1 MRRSVVVAAVLAFA
15 VAPAVAAAY
24 RPIVPS
30 RAAQTVVMTG
40 KTLTVE
46 QVVAI
51 ARDGARV
58 RLSDAATRRSAD
70 AYGLLIEAAA
80 EGVPVY
86 WFNRGDGAN
95 RQVDIFTGDPLSP
108 ANEAMLTARELAI
121 FKRGAAAGF
130 PPEVDDEEIVRAT
143 MAIRVNTMSFEA
155 ASPQL
160 TAMLIALLN
169 HRITPVV
176 YARGSVGEGDLV
188 PLGNIGAT
196 MVGAG
201 DAYYRGKRMTAAQA
215 LRAAGLAPLRPGV
228 ADDSALTPTN
238 AYAAAIA
245 TLAVY
250 DAKRALEWA
259 DVAYAMDLLGM
270 NSSVT
275 PIASGV
281 QANRPIRPIVAEA
294 ARISSLLR
302 GSYLY
307 NADPNRIIQDPESLR
322 ASVQRQ
328 GAAWDAWTRL
338 HASLLQ
344 QINSSDHNPAVLVGA
359 SPSDGWDMRT
369 PQMMQFYVKGGARSH
384 GQHGYVL
391 SDANWDPYPLAND
404 IEAFSLALANMD
416 VAVSQRV
423 RRFRS
428 PFFTVVSAG
437 DVLGRIAYPP
447 VQDYSEYLSGD
458 LEHEVNVAL
467 DPVHPT
473 GQALIGDV
481 EDLQGEGDLKATH
494 ARQMVEAT
502 DGLLALD
509 LLNGAYWIDVR
520 AKQVP
525 SRAFGRVPT
534 AVWRAL
540 RAVVPLDSGTALPA
554 RPNGVTALGFMRAH
568 PAAGFLAGSM
578 P

>member
-1 MRRSVVVAAVLAFA
+1 MKAIVAVALLAFA
-15 VAPAVAAAY
+15 FAPATARAY
-24 RPIVPS
+24 RPIAPIRS
-30 RAAQTVVMTG
+30 GQTIVLTG

-58 RLSDAATRRSAD
+58 RLSDAAMRRSAD

-108 ANEAMLTARELAI
+108 GNEAMLSSRERAV
-121 FKRGAAAGF
+121 FARGAAAGF
-130 PPEVDDEEIVRAT
+130 PPEVDSEEIVRAT
-143 MAIRVNTMSFEA
+143 MAIRANTMSFEA

-160 TAMLIALLN
+160 TTMLVALLN
-169 HRITPVV
+169 DRIAPVV
-176 YARGSVGEGDLV
+176 YTRGDVGEGDLV

-201 DAYYRGKRMTAAQA
+201 DAYYRGKRMHAAQA
-215 LRAAGLAPLRPGV
+215 LEAAGLAPLHPGV

-238 AYAAAIA
+238 AYSAAIA

-259 DVAYAMDLLGM
+259 DITYAMDLLGM

-275 PIASGV
+275 PISSGV
-281 QANRPIRPIVAEA
+281 QTNRPIPAIVDEA
-294 ARISSLLR
+294 ARVSSLLR

-307 NADPNRIIQDPESLR
+307 DADPKRIIQDPESLR
-322 ASVQRQ
+322 ASAQRQ

-338 HASLLQ
+338 HASLLL

-359 SPSDGWDMRT
+359 SPPDGWDMRT
-369 PQMMQFYVKGGARSH
+369 PQMMQFYVKGGPRSH
-384 GQHGYVL
+384 GRHGYVL

-416 VAVSQRV
+416 VAVSQRI
-423 RRFRS
+423 RRFGR
-428 PFFTVVSAG
+428 PFFTVVNAG
-437 DVLGRIAYPP
+437 DVLGPLAYPP
-447 VQDYSEYLSGD
+447 LQDYSDYLTGD
-458 LEHEVNVAL
+458 LEHEVNVAM

-473 GQALIGDV
+473 GQALIDDV
-481 EDLQGEGDLKATH
+481 EDLQAEGEVKATR
-494 ARQMVEAT
+494 ARDLVEAT

-509 LLNGAYWIDVR
+509 LLTGAYWMDVR
-520 AKQVP
+520 AKQDG
-525 SRAFGRVPT
+525 SRTFGAVPT
-534 AVWRAL
+534 AVRHAL
-540 RAVVPLDSGTALPA
+540 RLVVPLDSGAGVPK
-554 RPNGVTALGFMRAH
+554 RPNGAAALAFMRTH
-568 PAAGFLAGSM
+568 PAAAFLGRR